1 MDVGVVFKE
10 RTKDQGE
17 DDAAQFVREYRVGME
32 VVVRILHV
40 YADDRAIFPVRGGV
54 HEHDAA
60 PPVVEG
66 FGGTAKPCE
75 WAACGCEGTVGIDQ
89 WGAGPREVTNR
100 FKVLQYVISGEVEPW
115 RDALKE
121 ADDLFGPVGM
131 GRTKVDFKRGG
142 AKKVPEVLK

>member
-10 RTKDQGE
+10 RTKDQGK

-60 PPVVEG
+60 PP
-66 FGGTAKPCE
+66 P
-75 WAACGCEGTVGIDQ
+75 W
-89 WGAGPREVTNR
+89 
-100 FKVLQYVISGEVEPW
+100 W
-115 RDALKE
+115 RDSVGQQNPAS
-121 ADDLFGPVGM
+121 GPPVG
-131 GRTKVDFKRGG
+131 VNEPS
-142 AKKVPEVLK
+142 V